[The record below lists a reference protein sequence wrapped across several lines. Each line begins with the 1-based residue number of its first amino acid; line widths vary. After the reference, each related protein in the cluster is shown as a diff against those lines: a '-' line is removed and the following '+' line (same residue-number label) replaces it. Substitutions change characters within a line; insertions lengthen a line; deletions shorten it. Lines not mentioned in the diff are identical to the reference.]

1 MGSYNQSQPS
11 YGGGQGAKSQQPRQ
25 PFYGGGAGAKN
36 SYAQQPDYGNDMQF
50 QRRSWT
56 PSGGAPTGYGQAP
69 ATGNSSQE
77 MPQIG
82 RQFMRNN
89 QMYRTVRPPN
99 SYGNPTIGA
108 GGPPPNQGETNQNP
122 WANRGVIGT
131 GGVTRY
137 TDAQGQILTNGA
149 GNGYQQA
156 EDGSI
161 LTTTPDG
168 RVMAGNNVWGS
179 IGANGQIT
187 RAQQVNPYLNRS
199 IIGTGGA
206 TRQVDAQGRILTG
219 GPGGGFQQAED
230 GSILTTTADGRV
242 MAGNNVWGSI
252 GQDGRITRAQQNP
265 AYGNAPNSGG
275 NVWDYTDPNAYVRNN
290 NVQFDQSGVG
300 NGVINLLQRYNQAG
314 LANRPGYGM
323 DMNGNIASLD
333 QLQGQLWN
341 PNSGQNYAWVNG
353 ENSMRRARGL

>member
-161 LTTTPDG
+161 LTTT
-168 RVMAGNNVWGS
+168 
-179 IGANGQIT
+179 
-187 RAQQVNPYLNRS
+187 
-199 IIGTGGA
+199 
-206 TRQVDAQGRILTG
+206 
-219 GPGGGFQQAED
+219 
-230 GSILTTTADGRV
+230 ADGRV